1 MELRE
6 TLANEPDLTIV
17 WVMADEQINDK
28 AVRFIEGLGLRERIV
43 FARDPG
49 SAAIDTLGIRLE
61 TPEPMEEG
69 VPHPTTWVLDADGI
83 VRFVDARHNYHFW
96 LDSTVLK
103 PALAS
108 AR

>member
-6 TLANEPDLTIV
+6 TLADEPDIAIV
-17 WVMADEQINDK
+17 WVMADEQINEK
-28 AVRFIEGLGLRERIV
+28 SIRFIEGMGMRERIV

-61 TPEPMEEG
+61 EAEEMEAG
-69 VPHPTTWVLDADGI
+69 VPHPTTWVLDSDGI
-83 VRFVDARHNYHFW
+83 VRFVDSRHNYHFW
-96 LDSTVLK
+96 LDSTLLK